1 MSDLRDRSRPDR
13 PLPEHVTAPLLSLI
27 TSRSMDE
34 DYAHVARL
42 RAEAEQQPDAA
53 GGTTGTGRPRWLT
66 PVVVAV
72 FGILVAVAAVQTS
85 RDADTRELGR
95 AALVR
100 QIETGRDTLGE
111 LQGRITTLTNAN
123 RASEDRNAVL
133 EEQLR
138 ESRARLLDL
147 EVATGYTR
155 VRGPGVR
162 IRVDDNPTGDITQ
175 EVRDEDLAT
184 LVDGL
189 WEAGAEAISVNGQR
203 LNAIGGIRNTGR
215 AIHVNGRPLTA
226 PYTVLAIGDTDSLQ
240 ADLLASSQGNAWYT
254 LVNSLG
260 FEFEISNAEDLRL
273 PAATLRPLRHLET
286 GTAEHNAARPKEGA
300 NP

>member
-1 MSDLRDRSRPDR
+1 VSDVRDRSGPDR
-13 PLPEHVTAPLLSLI
+13 PLPEHVTTPLLSLI

-34 DYAHVARL
+34 DYAHVARR
-42 RAEAEQQPDAA
+42 RAEAEQEPATA
-53 GGTTGTGRPRWLT
+53 EGTTRAGRPRWLT
-66 PVVVAV
+66 PLVVAL
-72 FGILVAVAAVQTS
+72 FGILVALAAVQTS
-85 RDADTRELGR
+85 READTRELGR

-100 QIETGRDTLGE
+100 QIESGRDTLGE
-111 LQGRITTLTNAN
+111 LQRQITTLTSAN
-123 RASEDRNAVL
+123 RVSEDRNAVL
-133 EEQLR
+133 EEQLN
-138 ESRARLLDL
+138 ESRSRVLDL

-203 LNAIGGIRNTGR
+203 LNALGGIRNTGR

-226 PYTVLAIGDTDSLQ
+226 PYTVLAVGDTDDLQ
-240 ADLLASSQGNAWYT
+240 ANLLATSQGNAWYT

-260 FEFEISNAEDLRL
+260 FEFAISNAEDLRL
-273 PAATLRPLRHLET
+273 PAATLRPLRHLQT
-286 GTAEHNAARPKEGA
+286 GTAEDDAARPKEEA

>member
-1 MSDLRDRSRPDR
+1 VSDLRDR
-13 PLPEHVTAPLLSLI
+13 PLPEHVTTPLLTLV

-34 DYAHVARL
+34 DYAHVARR
-42 RAEAEQQPDAA
+42 RAEQSSGGGSARPDGDAPPP
-53 GGTTGTGRPRWLT
+53 GGGRPRWLT
-66 PVVVAV
+66 PVVVAL
-72 FGILVAVAAVQTS
+72 FGVLVALAAVQTS
-85 RDADTRELGR
+85 RDADTQELGR

-100 QIETGRDTLGE
+100 QIEEGRQDLAE
-111 LQGRITTLTNAN
+111 LQREIGTLTRAN
-123 RASEDRNAVL
+123 RTTEERNDVL
-133 EEQLR
+133 GEQLR
-138 ESRARLLDL
+138 ESRARVLDL
-147 EVATGYTR
+147 EVATGYAP

-189 WEAGAEAISVNGQR
+189 WEAGAEAIAINGQR
-203 LNAIGGIRNTGR
+203 LNALGGIRNTGR

-226 PYTVLAIGDTDSLQ
+226 PYTVLAVGDTDSLQ
-240 ADLLASSQGNAWYT
+240 ADLLSTSQGNAWFT

-260 FEFEISNAEDLRL
+260 FRFEMDNADDLRL
-273 PAATLRPLRHLET
+273 PAATLRPLRHLQT
-286 GTAEHNAARPKEGA
+286 GTAEDNAGRPKEEA